1 MLQYIRGQKKYIN
14 TNDRFEPLRKGTL
27 CAKRLYVMAFKIFA
41 LIKRLMRESKTI
53 MSVCISVLWGLYF
66 KFYKGMQN
74 LYGVLCAFFN
84 AITPMCRS
92 PPRNFDFNSRFLGGF
107 VYVRKKL

>member
-1 MLQYIRGQKKYIN
+1 M
-14 TNDRFEPLRKGTL
+14 

-53 MSVCISVLWGLYF
+53 MSVYISVLWGLNF
-66 KFYKGMQN
+66 KFYKGIQN

-84 AITPMCRS
+84 VIAPMCRS
-92 PPRNFDFNSRFLGGF
+92 PPRDLILYFKFL
-107 VYVRKKL
+107 VY

>member
-1 MLQYIRGQKKYIN
+1 
-14 TNDRFEPLRKGTL
+14 
-27 CAKRLYVMAFKIFA
+27 
-41 LIKRLMRESKTI
+41 
-53 MSVCISVLWGLYF
+53 MSVYIFVLRGFNF

-84 AITPMCRS
+84 ATTPMCRS

-107 VYVRKKL
+107 VYVRKKLWWTK